1 MYLIIEMAQLKSGFT
16 PWKLGDFGDTFKPM
30 LSIDTLCHIIVN
42 AKMSVV
48 WCLMSLFSYAVPN
61 YLISQYTYLH
71 PEEEKMLWFT
81 LSVLHF
87 FVI

>member
-42 AKMSVV
+42 AKMK
-48 WCLMSLFSYAVPN
+48 CLFSYAVPN
-61 YLISQYTYLH
+61 YLISQYTCLH